1 MPTGSTGRRAAHP
14 HLGGIGQA
22 DLPAGAPVGDHIGQ
36 GAQPDSALVGA
47 AALGQQRADL
57 PDGRAQ
63 AIGRRGRVLAQPLGG
78 SVPRRRDLHVA
89 GR

>member
-1 MPTGSTGRRAAHP
+1 MPTGSTGRRVAPP

-22 DLPAGAPVGDHIGQ
+22 DLRAGAPVGDHIGQ

-57 PDGRAQ
+57 PDGRVIVDRETSDQQ
-63 AIGRRGRVLAQPLGG
+63 ASTSWVTPWLRTASG
-78 SVPRRRDLHVA
+78 
-89 GR
+89 

>member
-1 MPTGSTGRRAAHP
+1 MPTGSTGRRVAHP

-57 PDGRAQ
+57 PDGRVLVDRETPNQQ
-63 AIGRRGRVLAQPLGG
+63 ASTSWVTPWLRTASG
-78 SVPRRRDLHVA
+78 
-89 GR
+89 